1 MTKHMGFG
9 RNILGYTMYDK
20 VGRCSEE
27 YPWPPQLRP
36 SPSPQSFSMICD
48 EIGTS
53 PSNAIRMFVSAFNR
67 RGGFPF
73 DPSNP
78 YGFSQETLAAMDDA
92 VTGRNLSGPYHTVKE
107 AMAALDGE

>member
-1 MTKHMGFG
+1 MFVWLYCVKSYIRIHCK
-9 RNILGYTMYDK
+9 ILLANVVRSYDDYCCY
-20 VGRCSEE
+20 RIN
-27 YPWPPQLRP
+27 
-36 SPSPQSFSMICD
+36 FICD

-78 YGFSQETLAAMDDA
+78 YEFDAETLAAMDDA
-92 VTGRNLSGPYHTVKE
+92 VVGRNLSGPYRSVKE
-107 AMAALDGE
+107 AMDALNKE

>member
-1 MTKHMGFG
+1 MIKLLNSWCT
-9 RNILGYTMYDK
+9 
-20 VGRCSEE
+20 RCSEAGAH
-27 YPWPPQLRP
+27 LDHFLLHIN
-36 SPSPQSFSMICD
+36 S
-48 EIGTS
+48 
-53 PSNAIRMFVSAFNR
+53 

-107 AMAALDGE
+107 AMAALDEE

>member
-1 MTKHMGFG
+1 MASMMATESISAK
-9 RNILGYTMYDK
+9 
-20 VGRCSEE
+20 
-27 YPWPPQLRP
+27 LRKDEKER
-36 SPSPQSFSMICD
+36 FTVVCD

-78 YGFSQETLAAMDDA
+78 CGFSPETLAAMDDA
-92 VTGRNLSGPYHTVKE
+92 ATGRNLSGPYRTVKE
-107 AMAALDGE
+107 AMAALDEE